1 MLSEAALADLR
12 VRNPVADVAV
22 RLGAVLKRR
31 GRTLMGTCPMCGG
44 GRSALRFEIKRDDAW
59 ACAVCA
65 DGGDVIRLVER
76 AQGLSFL
83 KAVEWLGGAQDID
96 PEEAARRERELAAR
110 RAKREAD
117 SARYRE
123 EERARLY
130 RMWREAQDFWSTPV
144 EAYLRGRDIFALDG
158 VIVKFDPAARYYDGE
173 IVDERGRKRP
183 RLIFTGP
190 AMLAPFV
197 DGGGKFRGLHQTWID
212 PENPGE
218 KATIA
223 DPETGEILPSKKMRG
238 SKAGCFLLVDRVFW
252 AALSANPHPASS
264 GGHPLPGGEG
274 ILRLASGE
282 GIETT
287 LSVRQGDA
295 DRKFFYAAAGDLGN
309 LAGPAVESVPHPT
322 LKRANGRPERVPGP
336 EPDLSRPG
344 LPIPDSVE
352 ELLLIRDGDS
362 EPFLTALA
370 MERAS
375 RRYARPGRLIGATP
389 TPEGVD
395 LNDVLR
401 GKGGE
406 RPGVAS

>member
-12 VRNPVADVAV
+12 DRNPVATVAV

-31 GRTLMGTCPMCGG
+31 GRTLIGTCPMCGG
-44 GRSALRFEIKRDDAW
+44 GRSALRFEVKRDDAW
-59 ACAVCA
+59 ACAVCC

-83 KAVEWLGGAQDID
+83 QAVEWLGGAQEIA

-110 RAKREAD
+110 KAKREAD

-130 RMWREAQDFWSTPV
+130 RMWRGAREFWSTPI
-144 EAYLRGRDIFALDG
+144 EAYLRGRGIDDLSG
-158 VIVKFDPAARYYDGE
+158 VLVRFDPAARYWHGE
-173 IVDERGRKRP
+173 LADDRGRKSP
-183 RLIFTGP
+183 RLIVAGP

-197 DGGGKFRGLHQTWID
+197 DGAGKFRGLHQTWID
-212 PENPGE
+212 PANPGE

-223 DPETGEILPSKKMRG
+223 DPDTGEILQSKKMRG
-238 SKAGCFLLVDRVFW
+238 SKSGCFLPVDRAFW
-252 AALSANPHPASS
+252 AALSAGAPMP
-264 GGHPLPGGEG
+264 
-274 ILRLASGE
+274 RLASGE

-287 LSVRQGDA
+287 LSARQADA
-295 DRKFFYAAAGDLGN
+295 ERRFFYAAAGDLGN
-309 LAGPAVESVPHPT
+309 LAGPSIETVPHPT
-322 LKRANGRPERVPGP
+322 LKRASGRPERVPGP

-362 EPFLTALA
+362 EPFLTQLA
-370 MERAS
+370 MERAA

-389 TPEGVD
+389 TPDGVD

-401 GKGGE
+401 GKAGG
-406 RPGVAS
+406 AS